1 MSSHTP
7 SSHSSQQRSV
17 IDREA
22 LLRVLEP
29 VVLAHGAEVVDVEF
43 RPERGGWVLRV
54 FVEKA
59 GASHQALSTREAAV
73 SLELC
78 ANVSRD
84 LSPALDVVDLIPHAY
99 QLEVSSPGVERP
111 LRTERDFVRFSGHK
125 ARLKRRLDESGSA
138 GDRVV
143 VGLLEGVVEGRVRV
157 VDGGRTHEI
166 PLSSVESA
174 RLVFE
179 FGSSGVDAKASRL
192 VDAKASRSRSIDAR
206 SADAKASRSKL
217 SQQRKH

>member
-1 MSSHTP
+1 LPFHQPFAMPSHSP

-111 LRTERDFVRFSGHK
+111 LRTERDFTRFKGLK
-125 ARLKRRLDESGSA
+125 ARLKRRPEETGSP

-143 VGLLEGVVEGRVRV
+143 VGLLDGVVDGRVRV
-157 VDGGRTHEI
+157 VDGRRTHEI
-166 PLSSVESA
+166 PLPDVESA

-179 FGSSGVDAKASRL
+179 FGSSGDAR
-192 VDAKASRSRSIDAR
+192 ASRSNV
-206 SADAKASRSKL
+206 

>member
-1 MSSHTP
+1 MP
-7 SSHSSQQRSV
+7 SQNSSQRSAALAF
-17 IDREA
+17 DRA
-22 LLRVLEP
+22 PILRVIEP
-29 VVLAHGAEVVDVEF
+29 VALAHGAEIVDVEF

-59 GASHQALSTREAAV
+59 GAADQGLSTRDAAV
-73 SLELC
+73 NLELC

-111 LRTERDFVRFSGHK
+111 LRTERDFSRFAGHK
-125 ARLKRRLDESGSA
+125 LRLKRRPDAGEAGGPS

-143 VGLLEGVVEGRVRV
+143 VGVLEGITDGTVRV
-157 VDGGRTHEI
+157 VVGQRTHEI
-166 PLSSVESA
+166 PFPSVESA

-179 FGSSGVDAKASRL
+179 FGSGGREP
-192 VDAKASRSRSIDAR
+192 
-206 SADAKASRSKL
+206 
-217 SQQRKH
+217 QQRKH

>member
-1 MSSHTP
+1 MSP
-7 SSHSSQQRSV
+7 SSSLPN

-29 VVLAHGAEVVDVEF
+29 VVLAHGGEVVDVEF
-43 RPERGGWVLRV
+43 KAERGGWTLRV
-54 FVEKA
+54 YVEKA
-59 GASHQALSTREAAV
+59 GASEQGLSTKDAGV

-111 LRTERDFVRFSGHK
+111 LRTVRDFERFKGQK
-125 ARLKRRLDESGSA
+125 ARVRRHRIDATDPAAPAPAE
-138 GDRVV
+138 RVV
-143 VGLLEGVVEGRVRV
+143 VGVLDGVLDGRVRLS
-157 VDGGRTHEI
+157 DGKRTHEV
-166 PLSSVESA
+166 PLSGIESA

-179 FGSSGVDAKASRL
+179 FGARAPHPKAKASPT
-192 VDAKASRSRSIDAR
+192 KEP
-206 SADAKASRSKL
+206 
-217 SQQRKH
+217 QQRKH